1 MELGWG
7 SYGLGFLAGV
17 VSILSPCV
25 LPLVPIVVGTA
36 VATHRFGAAAL
47 AVGLALSFTAVGL
60 FVATVGFAIGLDAD
74 WFRKAAAVLL
84 LAFGVLLLS
93 NALQRRFATATTSLG
108 SFGDA
113 LLARMRV
120 EGLGGQLLIG
130 SLLGLVWA
138 PCVGPTL
145 GAAATLA
152 SQGRSLHQVAL
163 AMAMFGVGAGL
174 PLALLGSA
182 SRRFFLTTKGNL
194 LQAGLYGKYVLGG
207 LMLAFGLLILTGWDK
222 AVEAYLVEI
231 SPGWL
236 TELTTRF

>member
-36 VATHRFGAAAL
+36 VATHRFGAFAL
-47 AVGLALSFTAVGL
+47 ALGLAVSFTAVGL
-60 FVATVGFAIGLDAD
+60 FVATVGFAIGLDAE
-74 WFRKAAAVLL
+74 WFLRSAAVLL

-108 SFGDA
+108 SFGNT
-113 LLARMRV
+113 LLARLRV
-120 EGLGGQLLIG
+120 EGLGGQLLVG
-130 SLLGLVWA
+130 SLLGFVWA

-152 SQGRSLHQVAL
+152 SQGRSLPQVAL
-163 AMAMFGVGAGL
+163 AMTLFGIGAGL

-182 SRRFFLTTKGNL
+182 SRRFLVTTRGKL
-194 LQAGLYGKYVLGG
+194 LQAGRYGKYVLGG
-207 LMLAFGLLILTGWDK
+207 LMLSFGVLILTGWDK
-222 AVEAYLVEI
+222 ALEAYLVEI
-231 SPGWL
+231 SPAWL